1 MALKLTPSHILKFQ
15 KIYEERFGKKLSDD
29 DAYEMGMK
37 LVLLMKK
44 LGESSVKDQKRNARS
59 DKNENNQSPHGV

>member
-1 MALKLTPSHILKFQ
+1 MKLTPSHILRFQ

-44 LGESSVKDQKRNARS
+44 LGENQKRNARS
-59 DKNENNQSPHGV
+59 NKNENNQSPHGV